1 MPATARDYCKGPRAF
16 YKSFTT
22 LISTNSIVAL
32 LFAGI
37 PLYIM
42 IGWATTDLT
51 QLPYIGGFIYLL
63 LVLIAIA
70 WIIAGVCM
78 WRIYPNML
86 SVSVFVYTSL
96 AHWAFVSIL
105 MVLFYGW
112 SFLPFQLFG
121 RVMGALLPLIATLY
135 VCGDA
140 LVEVRKRLFTTI
152 ANAQS
157 TATAVEQSI
166 STEHNAPPV

>member
-1 MPATARDYCKGPRAF
+1 MTARDHCKGLRAS
-16 YKSFTT
+16 YKSLTT
-22 LISTNSIVAL
+22 LISANSIVAL

-51 QLPYIGGFIYLL
+51 RLPYIGGFIYLL
-63 LVLIAIA
+63 LVLIALA
-70 WIIAGVCM
+70 WIIAGLCM
-78 WRIYPNML
+78 WRTYPNLL
-86 SVSVFVYTSL
+86 SVAVFVYTSL

-121 RVMGALLPLIATLY
+121 RVMGALLPLIAALY
-135 VCGDA
+135 ICGDV
-140 LVEVRKRLFTTI
+140 LVEVRKRLFAAI
-152 ANAQS
+152 ANAQALAAMGEEA
-157 TATAVEQSI
+157 TATP
-166 STEHNAPPV
+166 TPPV